1 MYSEDFYDF
10 PPPVYLLELILKDH
24 KVHLNNFID
33 DY

>member
-24 KVHLNNFID
+24 QVHLNNFID
-33 DY
+33 NY